1 MIIGILPAAF
11 SGFILSNQIGI
22 LFNIQFVS
30 VMLII
35 TGISLFKTKGLNPT
49 GYISFRFAFIIGLF
63 QAFTLLPGISR
74 SGITIAV
81 ALLIGLNRKD
91 AAQFSFYMAIPL
103 LIGAMILQIPELI
116 NVNPQTLNQLFLG
129 FIASFVTGYVIIK
142 LLINLI
148 SKNHFWKFSIYC
160 WTLSVAIHF
169 VI

>member
-103 LIGAMILQIPELI
+103 LIGE
-116 NVNPQTLNQLFLG
+116 
-129 FIASFVTGYVIIK
+129 K
-142 LLINLI
+142 
-148 SKNHFWKFSIYC
+148 
-160 WTLSVAIHF
+160 
-169 VI
+169 